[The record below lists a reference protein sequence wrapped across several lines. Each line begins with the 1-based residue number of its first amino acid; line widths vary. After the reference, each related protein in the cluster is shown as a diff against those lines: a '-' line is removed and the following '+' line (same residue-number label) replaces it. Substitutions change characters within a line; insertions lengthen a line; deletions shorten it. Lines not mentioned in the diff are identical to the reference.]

1 VFVKRPSAAAFP
13 RFAVRLIR
21 VINPFFPESWK
32 ESYEEKPCIVAL
44 VIYSS
49 RYALELCA
57 GFVRSNDNY
66 HSETSAP
73 RSAAGLL
80 RIQME
85 NMTMSSVATAAL
97 LNETVPALNSPAVHG
112 TASTIGLFFLGIAGV
127 SLALLILLRC
137 GLPVLGFVSG
147 GILLGSF
154 AAGWMSFIGV
164 VAAGSLFALLQSIAM
179 GGVSGVMVLLC
190 IFALVSLV
198 VGAFEAIVWLFHALS
213 SSALLHTF
221 SAWLVGYWNSAS
233 AWVHHLWSSGAL
245 LHTSSAWLV
254 GYWNSA
260 SAWVHHLWNSI
271 PAHHKWKILYT

>member
-1 VFVKRPSAAAFP
+1 MKRSSGAAFP

-21 VINPFFPESWK
+21 VIDPFFPETWK

-44 VIYSS
+44 VISS
-49 RYALELCA
+49 RYALELSA

-66 HSETSAP
+66 HFRTSAP

-80 RIQME
+80 RLQME
-85 NMTMSSVATAAL
+85 NMTMSNVATAAL

-112 TASTIGLFFLGIAGV
+112 TASTIGFFFLGIVGV

-179 GGVSGVMVLLC
+179 GGVSGAMLLLC
-190 IFALVSLV
+190 IVALVSLV
-198 VGAFEAIVWLFHALS
+198 VGAFEVIVWLIHALS
-213 SSALLHTF
+213 SSALLHTSSAWLVGYWNSGSAWVHHLWSTGALLHTF
-221 SAWLVGYWNSAS
+221 SAWLVGYWNSAF
-233 AWVHHLWSSGAL
+233 
-245 LHTSSAWLV
+245 
-254 GYWNSA
+254 
-260 SAWVHHLWNSI
+260 AWVHHLWNSI